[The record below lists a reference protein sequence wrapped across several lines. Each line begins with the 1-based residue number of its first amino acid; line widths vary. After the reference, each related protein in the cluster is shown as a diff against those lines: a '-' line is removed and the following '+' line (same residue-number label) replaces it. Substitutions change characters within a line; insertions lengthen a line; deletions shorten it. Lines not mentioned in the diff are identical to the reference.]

1 MDFKKHLRLLTFLVM
16 CLLLTTSV
24 WGQGVTT
31 AGLSGL
37 VMDENGKPLQGANVI
52 AIHEPSGTLY
62 GAAVRAEGAYNIPN
76 MRIGG
81 PYTVKV
87 TFIGYKELT
96 EENVHLSLGQTLRLD
111 FQLFK
116 EAIDME
122 AVEVIGKRDE
132 IMNSDRNGAATFVG
146 ADQVAQLPS
155 IKRSTRDLTR

>member
-31 AGLSGL
+31 SGLSGL
-37 VMDENGKPLQGANVI
+37 VMDEDGMPLQGANVI
-52 AIHEPSGTLY
+52 ATHEPSGTLY
-62 GAAVRAEGAYNIPN
+62 GAAVRAEGAYTIPN

-96 EENVHLSLGQTLRLD
+96 EEDIFLRLGQTMRLD
-111 FQLFK
+111 QML
-116 EAIDME
+116 
-122 AVEVIGKRDE
+122 
-132 IMNSDRNGAATFVG
+132 
-146 ADQVAQLPS
+146 
-155 IKRSTRDLTR
+155 